1 MKNSNNKTLST
12 LNSPLSTLTYRE
24 RVETA
29 YAEVNRRGGEF
40 MRSVCAFGALLDE
53 VAAFLGESR
62 GGDRK
67 SNSAAADFD
76 TNGLQNW
83 LAENCPEVNY
93 KTAMGYK
100 ALAGK
105 AAKMIGGGTQAIAAL
120 QGRDTVA
127 APGTGEVIDVDA
139 EIIEKREALFAEVDS
154 RRKLEQAYFAFM
166 AEEGR
171 DGYPPAEGRPRSGC
185 SSRGARPSRAAKP
198 LPKLSQR
205 DEAKA
210 IWNGVMVALSKSS
223 VRDAIPLLGAKETQV
238 CHDGLMDLLSLL
250 KKHLKE
256 F

>member
-1 MKNSNNKTLST
+1 MKKSNNQKIKQSNNSLTPTLS
-12 LNSPLSTLTYRE
+12 YRE

-53 VAAFLGESR
+53 VAAFLGEGR

-67 SNSAAADFD
+67 SKLPAGDFD
-76 TNGLQNW
+76 DNSLKSW
-83 LAENCPEVNY
+83 LDENCPDVNY
-93 KTAMGYK
+93 STAMKYR

-127 APGTGEVIDVDA
+127 APGTGEVIDVDS

-166 AEEGR
+166 QEEDKPKKKAKRKAVAVADGEGLSMSDSATVMWADAMRPFAEN
-171 DGYPPAEGRPRSGC
+171 
-185 SSRGARPSRAAKP
+185 RAAFHSAARDLKP
-198 LPKLSQR
+198 AVARKFLSELKMLV
-205 DEAKA
+205 EALEKRVEKA
-210 IWNGVMVALSKSS
+210 
-223 VRDAIPLLGAKETQV
+223 
-238 CHDGLMDLLSLL
+238 
-250 KKHLKE
+250 
-256 F
+256 

>member
-1 MKNSNNKTLST
+1 MKKSNNKTLST

-53 VAAFLGESR
+53 VAAFLGEGR

-67 SNSAAADFD
+67 SKLPAGDFD
-76 TNGLQNW
+76 DNSLKSW
-83 LAENCPEVNY
+83 LDENCPDVNY
-93 KTAMGYK
+93 STAMKYR

-105 AAKMIGGGTQAIAAL
+105 AARMIGGGTQAIAAL

-127 APGTGEVIDVDA
+127 APGTGEVIDVDS

-166 AEEGR
+166 QE
-171 DGYPPAEGRPRSGC
+171 SGG
-185 SSRGARPSRAAKP
+185 GARPSRVAKP
-198 LPKLSQR
+198 LPKLSRQN
-205 DEAKA
+205 EAKA
-210 IWNGVMVALSKSS
+210 IWNIFMQKASHHSL
-223 VRDAIPLLGAKETQV
+223 RDTIPILGRNETQA
-238 CHDGLMDLLSLL
+238 CHDCLRDLVSLL
-250 KKHLKE
+250 KKHLEE